1 LFKAK
6 SGLVWLWLTLV
17 MLIADQVT
25 KIIISTQMKLY
36 ESIELIPVFK
46 ITYVHNYGAAFSF
59 LTDAGGWQRW
69 FFSIIAITISALL
82 IWWLKKLPATNKLL
96 GSAYALVLAGA
107 LGNLY
112 DRLSYGYVVDFLHVF
127 YKTWNFPVFNIADSA
142 ICVGA
147 GLLLIDAF
155 LEEKVKSVKD
165 QKKEGT
171 Q

>member
-1 LFKAK
+1 MFKAK

-25 KIIISTQMKLY
+25 KIMISTQMKLY

-82 IWWLKKLPATNKLL
+82 IWWLKKLPASNKLL
-96 GSAYALVLAGA
+96 GCAYSLVLAGA

-112 DRLSYGYVVDFLHVF
+112 DRLAYGYVVDFLHVF

-155 LEEKVKSVKD
+155 LEEKVKSAKD

>member
-1 LFKAK
+1 MFKAK

-25 KIIISTQMKLY
+25 KIMISTQMKLY

-69 FFSIIAITISALL
+69 FFSIIAITISGLL
-82 IWWLKKLPATNKLL
+82 IWWLKKLPASNKLL

-107 LGNLY
+107 LGNLF
-112 DRLSYGYVVDFLHVF
+112 DRLAYGYVVDFLHVF

-155 LEEKVKSVKD
+155 LEEKVKSAKE

>member
-25 KIIISTQMKLY
+25 KIMISTQMKLY

-69 FFSIIAITISALL
+69 FFSIIAITISGLL
-82 IWWLKKLPATNKLL
+82 IWWLKKLPASNKLL

-112 DRLSYGYVVDFLHVF
+112 DRLAYGYVVDFLHVF

-155 LEEKVKSVKD
+155 LEEKVKSSKE

>member
-82 IWWLKKLPATNKLL
+82 IWWLKKLPASNKLL

-112 DRLSYGYVVDFLHVF
+112 DRLAYGYVVDFLHVF

-155 LEEKVKSVKD
+155 LEEKVKSAKE

>member
-1 LFKAK
+1 MFKAK
-6 SGLVWLWLTLV
+6 SGLVWLWLTVIL
-17 MLIADQVT
+17 LIADQVS
-25 KIIISTQMKLY
+25 KIMISTQMKLY
-36 ESIELIPVFK
+36 ESIELLPVFN

-69 FFSIIAITISALL
+69 FFSIIAISISALL
-82 IWWLKKLPATNKLL
+82 LWWLKKLPANNKIL

-112 DRLSYGYVVDFLHVF
+112 DRLSYGYVIDFLHVY
-127 YKTWNFPVFNIADSA
+127 YKTWDFPVFNIADSA
-142 ICVGA
+142 ICIGA

-155 LEEKVKSVKD
+155 LEEKVKSVNE

-171 Q
+171 E

>member
-1 LFKAK
+1 
-6 SGLVWLWLTLV
+6 
-17 MLIADQVT
+17 
-25 KIIISTQMKLY
+25 MKLY
-36 ESIELIPVFK
+36 ESIELIPFFK

-82 IWWLKKLPATNKLL
+82 IWWLKKLPSTNKRL

-155 LEEKVKSVKD
+155 LQEKIESVKN
-165 QKKEGT
+165 QKKEGI